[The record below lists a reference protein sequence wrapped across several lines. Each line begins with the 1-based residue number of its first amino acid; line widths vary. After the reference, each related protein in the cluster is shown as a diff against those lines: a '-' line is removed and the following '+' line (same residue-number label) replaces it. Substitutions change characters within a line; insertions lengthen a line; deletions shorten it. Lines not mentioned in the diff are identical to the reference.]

1 MIEFTKSYQN
11 SLNASELYALYCDF
25 LDGKAD
31 IIVPGQPKAKDF
43 ISLILRCAV
52 LDSFKG
58 KD

>member
-11 SLNASELYALYCDF
+11 SLNVIELYALYCDF